1 MQKPRKFGSLPCPFN
16 DNFRIEPEDDELQR
30 DEMEEKKM
38 EKEREEEEVEVE
50 VEQRKEEGEL
60 PFRGSKPP
68 FSYQLG
74 FTCICYLS
82 TMMIQ
87 HILSVF
93 VVVSKFHEMNMYV
106 LYLAF

>member
-1 MQKPRKFGSLPCPFN
+1 LPCPFN
-16 DNFRIEPEDDELQR
+16 DNFRIEHEDDELQR

-38 EKEREEEEVEVE
+38 EKEREEEVEVE

-60 PFRGSKPP
+60 PFRGLKPP
-68 FSYQLG
+68 FSNQLG
-74 FTCICYLS
+74 FTCTCYLS

-87 HILSVF
+87 HVLSVF

-106 LYLAF
+106 LYSAF